1 MTATQSLLEYN
12 YNNDVITLQNEVNQL
27 QIELTMTQHHMVG
40 VKTTNEYLRVRSHL
54 FDSIFERLRQQ
65 LAEAIAEAMH
75 AGSTMTHPRRTSA
88 NF

>member
-40 VKTTNEYLRVRSHL
+40 VKTTN
-54 FDSIFERLRQQ
+54 
-65 LAEAIAEAMH
+65 
-75 AGSTMTHPRRTSA
+75 
-88 NF
+88 